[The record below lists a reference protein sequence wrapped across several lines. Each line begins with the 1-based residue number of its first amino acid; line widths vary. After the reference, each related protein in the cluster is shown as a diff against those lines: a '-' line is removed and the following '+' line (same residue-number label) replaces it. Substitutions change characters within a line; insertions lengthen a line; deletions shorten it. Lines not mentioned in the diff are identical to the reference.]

1 MVLNRLK
8 QIRSELVDSTER
20 YDNAF
25 KKVALI
31 AAEEL
36 VKEENRI
43 KQVEHNLPALA
54 SSTSSLDKK
63 YFLNKYGSLK
73 KAKAAYTRKYGKQ
86 KYGRSWS
93 DFITIAKKLDLAEQ
107 PVLSLEDR
115 IIKIEKFLVTLGYQ
129 P

>member
-1 MVLNRLK
+1 MVLNELK
-8 QIRSELVDSTER
+8 QIRNELKDSAEC
-20 YDNAF
+20 YDDAF

-31 AAEEL
+31 AAEQL
-36 VKEENRI
+36 VKEENKI
-43 KQVEHNLPALA
+43 KQLDRDRPVLA
-54 SSTSSLDKK
+54 NSTPNLDKQ

-73 KAKAAYTRKYGKQ
+73 NAKAVYTKMYGEQ

-93 DFITIAKKLDLAEQ
+93 NFIAVAKKLDLAEQ

-115 IIKIEKFLVTLGYQ
+115 ITRIEKFLVTLGYQ

>member
-8 QIRSELVDSTER
+8 QIRSELVDSAER

-36 VKEENRI
+36 VKEETKI
-43 KQVEHNLPALA
+43 KQVDRNEFILA
-54 SSTSSLDKK
+54 TSNSNLDKQ

-73 KAKAAYTRKYGKQ
+73 NAKAAYTKMYGEQ

-93 DFITIAKKLDLAEQ
+93 NFIAVAKKLDLAEQ

-115 IIKIEKFLVTLGYQ
+115 ITKIEKFLVTLGYQ

>member
-1 MVLNRLK
+1 MVLNELK
-8 QIRSELVDSTER
+8 QIRDELKKSAKR

-25 KKVALI
+25 KNVAII

-36 VKEENRI
+36 VNQENKI
-43 KQVEHNLPALA
+43 KQLERDKIVLLNPD
-54 SSTSSLDKK
+54 TSLDKQ

-73 KAKAAYTRKYGKQ
+73 NAKAAYTKKYGKQ

-93 DFITIAKKLDLAEQ
+93 DFIAVAKKLDLAER
-107 PVLSLEDR
+107 PVLTLEDR
-115 IIKIEKFLVTLGYQ
+115 ITKIEKFLVTLGYQ

>member
-1 MVLNRLK
+1 MVLNELK
-8 QIRSELVDSTER
+8 KIRDELKKSAER

-25 KKVALI
+25 KNVALI

-36 VKEENRI
+36 VKEEKKI
-43 KQVEHNLPALA
+43 KQVDLNKFVLPA
-54 SSTSSLDKK
+54 STSSLDKK

-73 KAKAAYTRKYGKQ
+73 KAKAAYTKKYGEQ

-93 DFITIAKKLDLAEQ
+93 DFIAVVKDLDLPEQ
-107 PVLSLEDR
+107 PILSLEDR
-115 IIKIEKFLVTLGYQ
+115 ITKIEKFLVTLGYQ

>member
-8 QIRSELVDSTER
+8 QIRSELVDSAER

-43 KQVEHNLPALA
+43 KQVDRNEFVLA
-54 SSTSSLDKK
+54 ASNSSLDKQ

-73 KAKAAYTRKYGKQ
+73 NAKAAYTKKYGEQ

-93 DFITIAKKLDLAEQ
+93 DFVTVAKKLDLAEQ
-107 PVLSLEDR
+107 SVLTLEDR
-115 IIKIEKFLVTLGYQ
+115 ITKIEKFLVTLGYQ

>member
-1 MVLNRLK
+1 MLNELK
-8 QIRSELVDSTER
+8 QIRDELRDSSKR

-25 KKVALI
+25 KNAAII

-36 VKEENRI
+36 SERENKLELDSARPI
-43 KQVEHNLPALA
+43 L
-54 SSTSSLDKK
+54 SGSTSSLDKQ

-73 KAKAAYTRKYGKQ
+73 NTKDAYTKMYGKQ

-93 DFITIAKKLDLAEQ
+93 DFITVASKLSCSEKQ
-107 PVLSLEDR
+107 RISLEDR
-115 IIKIEKFLVTLGYQ
+115 ITKIESFLATLGYQ